1 MLTELTIVDKIECL
15 ANGVLQIRDRHQI
28 LKDGEEIAASF
39 HRHVLNPGD
48 DLTGQADRV
57 KAIAAA
63 VWTDDVIA
71 AYQASLP
78 ATEPE
83 SRYCRRTNV
92 WVIIVP
98 ASFDNN
104 QGLTY
109 GIVQLYLPSTEANI
123 QPRRS

>member
-28 LKDGEEIAASF
+28 LKDCEEIAASF

-57 KAIAAA
+57 VAIAAA
-63 VWTDDVIA
+63 VWTDECIA
-71 AYQASLP
+71 AYQAAM

-83 SRYCRRTNV
+83 STATET
-92 WVIIVP
+92 P
-98 ASFDNN
+98 
-104 QGLTY
+104 
-109 GIVQLYLPSTEANI
+109 TEA
-123 QPRRS
+123 

>member
-1 MLTELTIVDKIECL
+1 MLGRTKTKIIMLTELTIVDKIECL

-57 KAIAAA
+57 VAIANAT
-63 VWTDDVIA
+63 WTDEVIA

-78 ATEPE
+78 QPEP
-83 SRYCRRTNV
+83 
-92 WVIIVP
+92 VIDG
-98 ASFDNN
+98 ASDVTPTDN
-104 QGLTY
+104 
-109 GIVQLYLPSTEANI
+109 A
-123 QPRRS
+123 

>member
-15 ANGVLQIRDRHQI
+15 ANGTLQIRERHQI

-57 KAIAAA
+57 VAIANAT
-63 VWTDDVIA
+63 WTDEVIA

-78 ATEPE
+78 QPEAVIDGASDATP
-83 SRYCRRTNV
+83 T
-92 WVIIVP
+92 
-98 ASFDNN
+98 DN
-104 QGLTY
+104 
-109 GIVQLYLPSTEANI
+109 A
-123 QPRRS
+123 

>member
-28 LKDGEEIAASF
+28 LKDGQEIAASF

-57 KAIAAA
+57 VAIANAT
-63 VWTDDVIA
+63 WTDDVIA

-78 ATEPE
+78 AEPVASEPE
-83 SRYCRRTNV
+83 SADT
-92 WVIIVP
+92 P
-98 ASFDNN
+98 DAPD
-104 QGLTY
+104 
-109 GIVQLYLPSTEANI
+109 A
-123 QPRRS
+123 

>member
-28 LKDGEEIAASF
+28 LKDGQEIAASF

-57 KAIAAA
+57 KDIAAA

-78 ATEPE
+78 AEPVATEPE
-83 SRYCRRTNV
+83 SD
-92 WVIIVP
+92 
-98 ASFDNN
+98 A
-104 QGLTY
+104 
-109 GIVQLYLPSTEANI
+109 TET
-123 QPRRS
+123 PTE

>member
-1 MLTELTIVDKIECL
+1 MSGRTKTKIIMLEELTIVDKIECL

-57 KAIAAA
+57 VAIANAT
-63 VWTDDVIA
+63 WTDEVIA

-78 ATEPE
+78 AEPATDGASNATADEPAATE
-83 SRYCRRTNV
+83 
-92 WVIIVP
+92 
-98 ASFDNN
+98 
-104 QGLTY
+104 
-109 GIVQLYLPSTEANI
+109 
-123 QPRRS
+123 

>member
-1 MLTELTIVDKIECL
+1 MLEETTIVDKIECL

-57 KAIAAA
+57 VAIANAT
-63 VWTDDVIA
+63 WTDEVIA

-78 ATEPE
+78 AEP
-83 SRYCRRTNV
+83 
-92 WVIIVP
+92 VIDG
-98 ASFDNN
+98 ASTDAADE
-104 QGLTY
+104 T
-109 GIVQLYLPSTEANI
+109 PTEA
-123 QPRRS
+123 

>member
-57 KAIAAA
+57 KDIAAA

-83 SRYCRRTNV
+83 SDATADE
-92 WVIIVP
+92 P
-98 ASFDNN
+98 TSGLSSF
-104 QGLTY
+104 QPT
-109 GIVQLYLPSTEANI
+109 STTTKA
-123 QPRRS
+123 